1 MLTIALVSPA
11 FLSLRW
17 THHWCVPLMCIR
29 HIHYKDE
36 SSGSNAATSLFF
48 LPLPMLALIT
58 ILHFYRD
65 LRCTCIRICILC
77 GSAIFICLCA
87 AGAFCRQGRAE
98 TAGNGCSNS
107 CTVRSG
113 ACRELCSVKWLTLH
127 IVQRPS
133 ALSSLNLHNIPACSR
148 TLGCNL

>member
-17 THHWCVPLMCIR
+17 AYHWCVSGIYIIQMKVAEVTPPPLC
-29 HIHYKDE
+29 
-36 SSGSNAATSLFF
+36 SFC
-48 LPLPMLALIT
+48 PLPMLALIT

-113 ACRELCSVKWLTLH
+113 ARLELCSVKWLALH
-127 IVQRPS
+127 TVQRPS
-133 ALSSLNLHNIPACSR
+133 LLPSLNLHNILHFSR